1 MIKSIALPEEWIKQI
16 NDPKRRMPLFFL
28 SLVLIYFIWF
38 LLLLNPL
45 RIGKNKLMSQMQ
57 ALQLQITGTQQ
68 QIDTINQAVKTQSIA
83 KAIAEQQ
90 QLSTKIQDIQQR
102 LAKTNPLF
110 ISMEDWIK
118 LKKAIISQQ
127 NNMDSHITLV
137 SINDLPVQP
146 WVPTTVD
153 KADVVNTAPGDIYVH
168 ELEVKFQAD
177 YFNTIQYLSRL
188 EKLPW
193 HVYWDSLQYR
203 VQTYPKGEAIIKFH
217 IFTKQ
222 QSES

>member
-90 QLSTKIQDIQQR
+90 QLS
-102 LAKTNPLF
+102 
-110 ISMEDWIK
+110 
-118 LKKAIISQQ
+118 
-127 NNMDSHITLV
+127 
-137 SINDLPVQP
+137 
-146 WVPTTVD
+146 
-153 KADVVNTAPGDIYVH
+153 
-168 ELEVKFQAD
+168 
-177 YFNTIQYLSRL
+177 
-188 EKLPW
+188 
-193 HVYWDSLQYR
+193 
-203 VQTYPKGEAIIKFH
+203 
-217 IFTKQ
+217 
-222 QSES
+222 